1 MTSAGRR
8 GRAPSSREREWTGL
22 TAHTS
27 PELDPLVV
35 AILRELAAAPG
46 PAGMSL
52 PRLGK
57 RLGQG
62 ASVLMRVLSA
72 MGHARIGGVEGP
84 GWVRVVQEEDRWTAT
99 LTDTGRAFCERHL
112 GA

>member
-1 MTSAGRR
+1 MTDT
-8 GRAPSSREREWTGL
+8 P
-22 TAHTS
+22 
-27 PELDPLVV
+27 PELDPLAV

-46 PAGMSL
+46 AAGMSL

-72 MGHARIGGVEGP
+72 LGHARIGGVAGP
-84 GWVRVVQEEDRWTAT
+84 GWVRVVQEDERWTAT
-99 LTDTGRAFCERHL
+99 LTDAGRAFCERRL
-112 GA
+112 GR